1 MPAGGLCGALGRE
14 GPWAAEVAAGL
25 TEANL
30 NLKAQKSIIKLSE
43 ALPKNPN
50 YLQPQAPQNSRL
62 RRKYD
67 PFMIGKTTLVG
78 CWIQG

>member
-30 NLKAQKSIIKLSE
+30 RKVQKSLFKKILK
-43 ALPKNPN
+43 PYKKP

-62 RRKYD
+62 RLKYD